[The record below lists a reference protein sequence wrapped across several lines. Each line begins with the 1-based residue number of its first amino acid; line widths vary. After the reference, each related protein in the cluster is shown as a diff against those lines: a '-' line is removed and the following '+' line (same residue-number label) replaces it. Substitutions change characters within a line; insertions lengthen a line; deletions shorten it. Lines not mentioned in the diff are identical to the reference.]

1 MKRLISLTLSA
12 MILVTSLFAFAACGN
27 GGGAGEK
34 DLLTFY
40 DRLDD
45 GDVDITKYDYVDVK
59 NDAGFDGNEGGF
71 ANINPLKS
79 DKMAVNGF
87 ASFEKDRRFYRIDWK
102 TKNSFSANVQSNAY
116 NTAGGRVRFCT
127 NSTKINITVKYGN
140 YTYGYNH
147 VSISGAFGIDV
158 YVGTGTSRRWITTVK
173 PNYND
178 TSVTATVNLYLS
190 YKNSGYK
197 EVTIELPTY
206 AGIRSMSIGFDSGSK
221 IAAPTP
227 FNVSKPIVNYG
238 SSTSHGGCISR
249 PGNHYLNVL
258 GRIFDADFINLG
270 FNGSAQGEQAIADY
284 IANIDMSCFI
294 LDYDDNSPTAE
305 TLRNTHYNMYK
316 TVRDK
321 NPDLP
326 IIIVSRQWPYPG
338 EDDARHAVI
347 EATYKKAVED
357 GDKNVYFLDGYS
369 VYGEYNRDL
378 FTTDG
383 VHQNDLG
390 MYAMAKA
397 LYPTVKE
404 VLAKQGYT
412 VSGTVKR

>member
-1 MKRLISLTLSA
+1 
-12 MILVTSLFAFAACGN
+12 
-27 GGGAGEK
+27 
-34 DLLTFY
+34 
-40 DRLDD
+40 
-45 GDVDITKYDYVDVK
+45 
-59 NDAGFDGNEGGF
+59 
-71 ANINPLKS
+71 
-79 DKMAVNGF
+79 
-87 ASFEKDRRFYRIDWK
+87 
-102 TKNSFSANVQSNAY
+102 
-116 NTAGGRVRFCT
+116 
-127 NSTKINITVKYGN
+127 
-140 YTYGYNH
+140 
-147 VSISGAFGIDV
+147 
-158 YVGTGTSRRWITTVK
+158 
-173 PNYND
+173 
-178 TSVTATVNLYLS
+178 
-190 YKNSGYK
+190 
-197 EVTIELPTY
+197 
-206 AGIRSMSIGFDSGSK
+206 
-221 IAAPTP
+221 
-227 FNVSKPIVNYG
+227 
-238 SSTSHGGCISR
+238 
-249 PGNHYLNVL
+249 
-258 GRIFDADFINLG
+258 
-270 FNGSAQGEQAIADY
+270 
-284 IANIDMSCFI
+284 
-294 LDYDDNSPTAE
+294 
-305 TLRNTHYNMYK
+305 MYK